1 MIKHIIKDEFKK
13 LALES
18 KKLVIVDFYASWCG
32 PCLYMEPVL
41 EEVAAENI
49 DNVDFFKVNIDEERD
64 LAIDQSIVSIP
75 TLIFIKNGLIIF
87 KHTGTISKEDLL
99 SKINTIL

>member
-32 PCLYMEPVL
+32 PCLYMEHVL
-41 EEVAAENI
+41 E
-49 DNVDFFKVNIDEERD
+49 
-64 LAIDQSIVSIP
+64 
-75 TLIFIKNGLIIF
+75 
-87 KHTGTISKEDLL
+87 
-99 SKINTIL
+99 